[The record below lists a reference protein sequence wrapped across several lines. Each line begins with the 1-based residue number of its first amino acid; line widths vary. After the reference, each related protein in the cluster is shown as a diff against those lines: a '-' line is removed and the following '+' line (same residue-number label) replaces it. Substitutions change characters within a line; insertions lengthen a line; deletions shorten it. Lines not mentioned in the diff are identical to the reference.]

1 MIKFLDSIYAPFHN
15 SCSCINTSNCYW
27 FPGQEYLLAFVSS
40 WKEAEPHICMRSCN
54 TSIFFSWKLFS
65 EHPFYETAL
74 SYSSYP
80 QIGWNEY
87 QGHSVEILGHT
98 LLWTGRYENNHVD
111 WGSLT
116 AGLSRLADQQEQH
129 SIEMSTD
136 NYNKGTYIL
145 HNTNSTK
152 RMWEGTVVKAE
163 MVAHNVWWHDVLWRC
178 SKINQ
183 TWDISKCKPLEISLP
198 PVPWTAWIIKMVDMF
213 YAVYNTGKLI
223 YEY

>member
-1 MIKFLDSIYAPFHN
+1 
-15 SCSCINTSNCYW
+15 
-27 FPGQEYLLAFVSS
+27 
-40 WKEAEPHICMRSCN
+40 MRQ
-54 TSIFFSWKLFS
+54 
-65 EHPFYETAL
+65 L
-74 SYSSYP
+74 SQYSSYP

-98 LLWTGRYENNHVD
+98 LLWTGIYENNHVE

-163 MVAHNVWWHDVLWRC
+163 MVAHNVWSHDVLWRC

-183 TWDISKCKPLEISLP
+183 TWDISKSKPLEISLP
-198 PVPWTAWIIKMVDMF
+198 PVPWKAWIIKMADVWKVNLGILEQAFLNPQMRVYQPEIRYCDMF
-213 YAVYNTGKLI
+213 NIFHLAFNQI
-223 YEY
+223 

>member
-1 MIKFLDSIYAPFHN
+1 MCEVRKFLDRIYICSISQQLLLYQHIWMFL
-15 SCSCINTSNCYW
+15 CYW
-27 FPGQEYLLAFVSS
+27 FPGQEYLLVFVSS
-40 WKEAEPHICMRSCN
+40 WKEAQPHICMRSCN

-98 LLWTGRYENNHVD
+98 LLWTGMYENNHVE

-136 NYNKGTYIL
+136 NYNKGTYIIP
-145 HNTNSTK
+145 T
-152 RMWEGTVVKAE
+152 
-163 MVAHNVWWHDVLWRC
+163 
-178 SKINQ
+178 
-183 TWDISKCKPLEISLP
+183 LP
-198 PVPWTAWIIKMVDMF
+198 KECEK
-213 YAVYNTGKLI
+213 GQL
-223 YEY
+223 